1 MKDPKFNLY
10 VCHSGTVRIAPGAEL
25 SRVYVDG
32 GGELIVDSGASVHGV
47 MLDHAG
53 SLTVYRGGYADQV
66 IENGGFVDDQSAPED
81 SNIYYKEHTVLC
93 AHVNMHQDMSIHSG
107 TVASDVCVHP
117 GGFLMI
123 YSGGSAMDVRLED
136 AINAEGV
143 FDEFG
148 DSCAAANLQ
157 LLDGGYVSGCH
168 IGSGAEFR
176 VSSGGTAL
184 GLVLEQG
191 AILSF
196 QQGAKV
202 EYKERQ
208 IVPYKPEDEEDDE

>member
-10 VCHSGTVRIAPGAEL
+10 VCHSGTVRIAPGADL
-25 SRVYVDG
+25 SRIYVDG
-32 GGELIVDSGASVHGV
+32 GGELIVDSGARLRGV
-47 MLDHAG
+47 MVDAGG
-53 SLTVYRGGYADQV
+53 SLTVYEGGYADSV
-66 IENGGFVDDQSAPED
+66 IENGGDVVDCSKPDD
-81 SNIYYKEHTVLC
+81 SEVYYQKNVVYG
-93 AHVNMHQDMSIHSG
+93 ASISSDRDMSLHSG
-107 TVASDVCVHP
+107 TTACGVCVHA
-117 GGFLMI
+117 GGFLTV
-123 YSGGSAMDVRLED
+123 YSGGSAIDVRLED
-136 AINAEGV
+136 AVDANDI
-143 FDEFG
+143 FDDFS
-148 DSCAAANLQ
+148 SCAAANLQ
-157 LLDGGYVSGCH
+157 VLDGGYVSGCR

-208 IVPYKPEDEEDDE
+208 IVPYEPDEKEDDE